1 MKAFFV
7 LLAAGA
13 VMLAQTP
20 PPAKS
25 AQPAPKT
32 AAPAAPAA
40 NPLLHPET
48 LKGRAPDTFKA
59 KFTTTKG
66 DFVVE
71 VHRAWSPNGADRFY
85 NLVKYKYFNNN
96 HFFRIVP
103 NFIVQFGMAA
113 DPHVNS
119 AWDNATIKDDPV
131 RPDIHNS
138 KATMV
143 FAKTGAPNS
152 RTTQIFI
159 NINDN
164 NRILD
169 SPIQQGFT
177 PFGEVTEGMDI
188 VLGLYS
194 GYGDGPP
201 DGHGPSQDRI
211 GKEGKPYLDKNF
223 PKLDSIKT
231 AVIMP
236 ADAPATPAA
245 ATKSTAPAPAVKK

>member
-25 AQPAPKT
+25 AQSAPKT

-48 LKGRAPDTFKA
+48 LKGRAPDNFKA

-66 DFVVE
+66 DFVVN
-71 VHRAWSPNGADRFY
+71 VHRAWSPLGADRFY
-85 NLVKYKYFNNN
+85 NLVKYKYFNNAS
-96 HFFRIVP
+96 FFRIVP

-113 DPHVNS
+113 DPKINS
-119 AWDNATIKDDPV
+119 AWDSANIKDDAV

-138 KATMV
+138 KGTMV
-143 FAKTGAPNS
+143 FAKTVAPNS

-159 NINDN
+159 NLNDN
-164 NRILD
+164 RGLD
-169 SPIQQGFT
+169 PQGFT
-177 PFGEVTEGMDI
+177 AFGEITEGMDI
-188 VLGLYS
+188 VATLYS
-194 GYGDGPP
+194 GYGDGS
-201 DGHGPSQDRI
+201 DMGGHGPTQERI
-211 GKEGKPYLDKNF
+211 TKEGKPYLDKNF

-236 ADAPATPAA
+236 ADAPAA